1 MTESSTEINDNSSDN
16 IMLTLVIIFLVIAQL
31 NFAKEALEALP
42 SYIAQQDLEIKDRWE
57 AQAKFNLNSIY
68 YGVVSLIGM
77 IVWRVA
83 YIEKIKFIFPVLIL
97 NITGI
102 ILAIYVLIK

>member
-1 MTESSTEINDNSSDN
+1 MTESTTEINDNSSDN
-16 IMLTLVIIFLVIAQL
+16 LMLILMIIFIVIAQL
-31 NFAKEALEALP
+31 NFAKEAIEALP

-57 AQAKFNLNSIY
+57 AQAKFSLNSVY
-68 YGVVSLIGM
+68 YGILSIIGM

-83 YIEKIKFIFPVLIL
+83 HKEKIKFIFPILLL

-102 ILAIYVLIK
+102 ILAIFVLIK